1 MHFLKV
7 GLLFAS
13 STLSRLLA
21 GLIVVKIIA
30 IYIGAQGLGQLGQFM
45 SLMSMITMMAGGGIS
60 SGIIKYV
67 AEHQEN
73 PIELRRYIGAASMV
87 TVIASLLLGLVLSMA
102 ASVISGWLFNTDQ
115 YAHVIRVL
123 AIAQIA
129 VAGTNFFFGLVN
141 GQKRVRAFALISAT
155 GAVAGALGV
164 AVGSIYYGITGA
176 MYGLIWM
183 PACYFLLLL
192 PWSRFSLRWD
202 WRRFAPTWDKGKIQ
216 QYLGF
221 SLMLLVS
228 VLTMQMS
235 QVFIRKIIEGH
246 DSWTGVGYWQATAKI
261 SDAYL
266 SFITVVLSNYYLP
279 RLAALRTRAEI
290 GSEVGSVYKF
300 AIPVLLVM
308 AAGVYFFRDTIILVL
323 FSKEF
328 TPMRG
333 FFTWQLIGD
342 TFKIAAYIGGYV
354 AVARANTRI
363 YVAAEIF
370 QASVLVTLCYLFVS
384 RYGAI
389 GATYA
394 YCVNYIIYF
403 LTVQFVLQ
411 RYLHR
416 GGAV

>member
-21 GLIVVKIIA
+21 GLVVVKIIA
-30 IYIGAQGLGQLGQFM
+30 IYIGAEGLGQLGQFM

-67 AEHQEN
+67 AEHREN
-73 PIELRRYIGAASMV
+73 PVELRRYVGAASMV
-87 TVIASLLLGLVLSMA
+87 TLVASLVLGLLLSMA
-102 ASVISGWLFNTDQ
+102 APAVSTWLFKTDK
-115 YAHVIRVL
+115 YTHVVRVL
-123 AIAQIA
+123 AIAQVA

-141 GQKRVRAFALISAT
+141 GQKRVRAFALISGI
-155 GAVAGALGV
+155 GAVAGAGGV
-164 AVGSIYYGITGA
+164 AIGSIYYGITGA

-202 WRRFAPTWDKGKIQ
+202 WHRLMPTWDKEKIR
-216 QYLGF
+216 QYLSF

-235 QVFIRKIIEGH
+235 QVFIRKIIENH

-279 RLAALRTRAEI
+279 RLAALRTRTEI
-290 GSEVGSVYKF
+290 RNEVNAVYKF
-300 AIPVLLVM
+300 AVPVLIIM
-308 AAGVYFFRDTIILVL
+308 AATVYLFRDAIILIL

-328 TPMRG
+328 APMHG
-333 FFTWQLIGD
+333 FFTWQLVGD

-354 AVARANTRI
+354 AVARASTKI
-363 YVAAEIF
+363 YVAAEIY
-370 QASVLVTLCYLFVS
+370 QAGMLVTLCYLFVS
-384 RYGAI
+384 KYGAI

-394 YCVNYIIYF
+394 YCTNYIIYF
-403 LTVQFVLQ
+403 LVVQCVLQ
-411 RYLHR
+411 RYLR
-416 GGAV
+416 KGGAA

>member
-21 GLIVVKIIA
+21 GLVVVKIIA
-30 IYIGAQGLGQLGQFM
+30 VYIGAQGLGQLGQFM

-67 AEHQEN
+67 AEYQEN
-73 PIELRRYIGAASMV
+73 PVELRQYVGAASMV
-87 TVIASLLLGLVLSMA
+87 TLIASVVLGVLLSA
-102 ASVISGWLFNTDQ
+102 AAPSISTWLFRTDQ
-115 YAHVIRVL
+115 YTHVIRVL
-123 AIAQIA
+123 AIAQVAI
-129 VAGTNFFFGLVN
+129 AGTNFFLGLVN
-141 GQKRVRAFALISAT
+141 GQKRVRTFAFISAT
-155 GAVAGALGV
+155 GAVAGAFGV
-164 AVGSIYYGITGA
+164 AIGSMYYGLTGA

-192 PWSRFSLRWD
+192 PWSRLGLKWEWAQFKPIWE
-202 WRRFAPTWDKGKIQ
+202 KKKIQ
-216 QYLGF
+216 QYLGY

-235 QVFIRKIIEGH
+235 QVFIRKIIEVH

-279 RLAALRTRAEI
+279 RLAALRTREEMKWEI
-290 GSEVGSVYKF
+290 RTVYKF
-300 AIPVLLVM
+300 AIPVLLAM
-308 AAGVYFFRDTIILVL
+308 AGGVYLFRDTIILIL

-328 TPMRG
+328 APMHG
-333 FFTWQLIGD
+333 FFTAQLIGD
-342 TFKIAAYIGGYV
+342 AFKVAAYIGGYV

-363 YVAAEIF
+363 YVAAEVY
-370 QASVLVTLCYLFVS
+370 QATALVALCYMFVS

-394 YCVNYIIYF
+394 YCVNYVIYF
-403 LTVQFVLQ
+403 LIVQFVLQ
-411 RYLHR
+411 RYLR
-416 GGAV
+416 KSGAV

>member
-13 STLSRLLA
+13 STLSRLLS
-21 GLIVVKIIA
+21 GLVVVKLIA
-30 IYIGAQGLGQLGQFM
+30 VSIGAEGLGRLSQFM
-45 SLMSMITMMAGGGIS
+45 SLMTMVTMMAGGGIS

-67 AEHQEN
+67 AEYQDN
-73 PIELRRYIGAASMV
+73 PAELRRYVGAASMV
-87 TVIASLLLGLVLSMA
+87 TLVASVVLGLLLSIA
-102 ASVISGWLFNTDQ
+102 APAISSWLFKTDE
-115 YAHVIRVL
+115 YAHVIGVL
-123 AIAQIA
+123 AIAQVAIA
-129 VAGTNFFFGLVN
+129 GANFFFGILN
-141 GQKRVRAFALISAT
+141 GQKRVRAFALISGT
-155 GAVAGALGV
+155 GAVAGAIGV
-164 AVGSIYYGITGA
+164 AVGSVYYGMKGA

-202 WRRFAPTWDKGKIQ
+202 WHRLMPKWDREKIR

-228 VLTMQMS
+228 MLTMQMS
-235 QVFIRKIIEGH
+235 QVFIRQIIESH
-246 DSWTGVGYWQATAKI
+246 ESWTGVGYWQATAKI

-279 RLAALRTRAEI
+279 RLSALRTREETRR
-290 GSEVGSVYKF
+290 EVRAVYKL
-300 AIPVLLVM
+300 AVPVLLVM
-308 AAGVYFFRDTIILVL
+308 AASVYLFRDTIILIL

-328 TPMRG
+328 APMRG

-342 TFKIAAYIGGYV
+342 AFKIAAYIGAYV

-363 YVAAEIF
+363 HIAAEIY
-370 QASVLVTLCYLFVS
+370 QASALVTLCYLFVS
-384 RYGAI
+384 KFGAI

-394 YCVNYIIYF
+394 YCANYIIYF
-403 LTVQFVLQ
+403 LIVQCVLQ
-411 RYLHR
+411 RYLR
-416 GGAV
+416 KGGVV

>member
-1 MHFLKV
+1 MHFIKV

-13 STLSRLLA
+13 STLSRLVA
-21 GLIVVKIIA
+21 GLVVVKIIA
-30 IYIGAQGLGQLGQFM
+30 IYIGADGLGQLGQFM

-67 AEHQEN
+67 AEFQDD
-73 PIELRRYIGAASMV
+73 PAELRRYIGAASMV
-87 TVIASLLLGLVLSMA
+87 TLVASVLLGLLLSTA
-102 ASVISGWLFNTDQ
+102 APAISGWLFKTDR
-115 YAHVIRVL
+115 YAHVIRIL

-129 VAGTNFFFGLVN
+129 IAGTNFFFGLVN

-155 GAVAGALGV
+155 GAVIGAVGV
-164 AVGSIYYGITGA
+164 AVGSVYYGITGA

-192 PWSRFSLRWD
+192 PWSQFRLRWS
-202 WRRFAPTWDKGKIQ
+202 WRRLAPTWDGGKIR

-235 QVFIRKIIEGH
+235 QVFIRKIIEGQ

-279 RLAALRTRAEI
+279 RLAALRTRAEVR
-290 GSEVGSVYKF
+290 SEVRSVYKL

-308 AAGVYFFRDTIILVL
+308 AAGVYLCRDTIILIL

-342 TFKIAAYIGGYV
+342 AFKIAAYIGGYV
-354 AVARANTRI
+354 AVARANTKI
-363 YVAAEIF
+363 YVIAEIY
-370 QASVLVTLCYLFVS
+370 QASALVTLCYLFVS
-384 RYGAI
+384 KYGAI

-394 YCVNYIIYF
+394 YCVNYMVYF
-403 LTVQFVLQ
+403 LIVQCVLQ

-416 GGAV
+416 EGAV